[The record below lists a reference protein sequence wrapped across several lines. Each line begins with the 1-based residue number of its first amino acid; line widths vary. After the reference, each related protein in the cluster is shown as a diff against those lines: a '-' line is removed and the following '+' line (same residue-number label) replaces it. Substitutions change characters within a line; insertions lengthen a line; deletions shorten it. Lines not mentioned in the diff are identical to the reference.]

1 MSTPLSCLQSY
12 LEQQGRQVRRSRGDG
27 NCLFRSFSFQL
38 LGTEEEHIAVCTLA
52 IRFQNLNKS
61 TFMPFL
67 TAINKPTMPQHI
79 AHVQQPGV
87 YGTHVEI
94 LALATF
100 FNIPVFYCC
109 LSGRQQQ
116 YKWHCVTP
124 LKDTEHALR
133 FPDLAGCPL
142 QHVPPTHFELS
153 YMHNIH
159 YDSIVSSTSGELCRD
174 LPTLSEEETYVAQIL

>member
-1 MSTPLSCLQSY
+1 MLTPLSSLQSY
-12 LEQQGRQVRRSRGDG
+12 LEQQGGKVWRSHGDG

-38 LGTEEEHIAVCTLA
+38 LGTEEEHIAVRTLA

-61 TFMPFL
+61 AFTPYV
-67 TAINKPTMPQHI
+67 TAINKPTMTQHI
-79 AHVQQPGV
+79 AHVQQPDV

-94 LALATF
+94 LALATV

-116 YKWHCVTP
+116 YTWHCLPP
-124 LKDTEHALR
+124 LKHVEYALHC
-133 FPDLAGCPL
+133 PDLAGSPL
-142 QHVPPTHFELS
+142 QHISPPTHFELS

-159 YDSIVSSTSGELCRD
+159 YDSIVCSTGELCSD
-174 LPTLSEEETYVAQIL
+174 LPKLSEEETHVAWVL